1 MKHAKSASSL
11 ERWQRSS
18 RLVAAKAVL
27 RASTEQRLVENLEG
41 RARTEHTARQDMERR
56 ALSEA
61 EVAERL
67 GVSPFTV
74 RAWRRRGHG
83 PRFMKMGRAVRYR
96 PEDVDAYKEISL
108 RDPVAR

>member
-1 MKHAKSASSL
+1 MN
-11 ERWQRSS
+11 
-18 RLVAAKAVL
+18 
-27 RASTEQRLVENLEG
+27 TEQMLP
-41 RARTEHTARQDMERR
+41 RTDERV
-56 ALSEA
+56 LSDT

-96 PEDVDAYKEISL
+96 SQDVEAFKEMAL
-108 RDPVAR
+108 VDPAAL

>member
-1 MKHAKSASSL
+1 M
-11 ERWQRSS
+11 
-18 RLVAAKAVL
+18 
-27 RASTEQRLVENLEG
+27 N
-41 RARTEHTARQDMERR
+41 TEHALLHTANER
-56 ALSEA
+56 ALSET

-96 PEDVDAYKEISL
+96 PEDIDAYKEMAL
-108 RDPVAR
+108 VDPSAQ